1 MERQLDQQLDEL
13 TSEFLRM
20 GAAVEDSIA
29 VSLRALVERSDERA
43 GEVIESNKRIDAWEV
58 EIEEK
63 ILTLMATQRPVAK
76 DLRLLATMMKI
87 NYDLERIND
96 EAVNIAQRA
105 IELNKVPL
113 LKPLIDLPRMAKI
126 AQEMVKGALDAFV
139 RRDAEAARAIC
150 RRDEEIDQ
158 LRDQIFR
165 ELLTYMRSGAPDTV
179 DRAIHLIL
187 VSRHLERMG
196 DHSSNISENAVFL
209 VEGRIIRHR
218 KDEL

>member
-13 TSEFLRM
+13 KSEFLRM
-20 GAAVEDSIA
+20 GAEVEESIVIA
-29 VSLRALVERSDERA
+29 LRALVERSDEHA
-43 GEVIESNKRIDAWEV
+43 AAVIASNKRIDAWEV
-58 EIEEK
+58 EIEGK
-63 ILTLMATQRPVAK
+63 ILTLMATQQPVAT

-105 IELNKVPL
+105 IELNKAPQ
-113 LKPLIDLPRMAKI
+113 LKPFIDLPRMANI
-126 AQEMVKGALDAFV
+126 AQEMVKAALDAFV
-139 RRDAEAARAIC
+139 RRDPEAARDVC
-150 RRDEEIDQ
+150 RRDEELDL

-165 ELLTYMRSGAPDTV
+165 ELLSYMRDGNDTV
-179 DRAIHLIL
+179 ERAIQLIL

-196 DHSSNISENAVFL
+196 DHSSNISENVVFL
-209 VEGRIIRHR
+209 AEGHIIRHR

>member
-1 MERQLDQQLDEL
+1 MERQLDQLLDEL
-13 TSEFLRM
+13 KSEFLKM
-20 GAAVEDSIA
+20 GAEVEESIA
-29 VSLRALVERSDERA
+29 VALRALVERSDELA
-43 GEVIESNKRIDAWEV
+43 DQVIASNKRIDAWEV

-63 ILTLMATQRPVAK
+63 ILTLMATQHPVAT

-96 EAVNIAQRA
+96 EAVNVAERA
-105 IELNKVPL
+105 IALNKAPL
-113 LKPLIDLPRMAKI
+113 LKPLIDIPRMAEV
-126 AQEMVKGALDAFV
+126 AQDMVKKALDAFV
-139 RRDAEAARAIC
+139 NRDVELARNVL
-150 RRDEEIDQ
+150 RQDDELDE

-165 ELLTYMRSGAPDTV
+165 ELLTYMRSGQPDTV

-196 DHSSNISENAVFL
+196 DHSSNISENVVFL
-209 VEGRIIRHR
+209 SEGKIIRHQ